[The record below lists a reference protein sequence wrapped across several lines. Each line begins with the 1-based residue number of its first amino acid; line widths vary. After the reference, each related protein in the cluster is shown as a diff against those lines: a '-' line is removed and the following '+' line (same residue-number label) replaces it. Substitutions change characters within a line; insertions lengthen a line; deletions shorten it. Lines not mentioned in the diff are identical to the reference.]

1 MNEITLQFSEIF
13 VTQLLKLQKYNQN
26 ISNTIL
32 HLHYLCQSY
41 ISPCLLLSTK
51 ILFLVRTSTYTLSP
65 YLPIT
70 LFLPSVIRHSSNKT
84 EFCQPQIESRDHE
97 FLSPFPLLYPSLP
110 IVGSF
115 LPFALASVRVPF
127 SGKSLQYSRIEE
139 KGHRST
145 RKTASDKQRRGT
157 VYAYREEYQ
166 GCLLGR
172 YEGAV
177 RIPRPCWIASQ
188 THSLPVPLCYYCG
201 RRLRWRARANG
212 RYIGAVGE
220 NRRHLY
226 TFLNLYT

>member
-70 LFLPSVIRHSSNKT
+70 SDHICPRLSGIRPIKRSSANRR
-84 EFCQPQIESRDHE
+84 SNHE